1 MAIFGIQI
9 SSLSRGAGRRA
20 TAAAAYRAGERVRD
34 ERGGRLYNFSRRS
47 DVLHSEIFLPAQY
60 EGIALPWARQRA
72 SGYGTPP
79 SMPRSNTTRAWR
91 VSIRCCFR
99 QSSTPA
105 SA

>member
-9 SSLSRGAGRRA
+9 SSVSRGAGRRA

-60 EGIALPWARQRA
+60 EGIALPWARQRERLWNTA
-72 SGYGTPP
+72 ESFQVYLSTWP
-79 SMPRSNTTRAWR
+79 SMNARRLVPLS
-91 VSIRCCFR
+91 
-99 QSSTPA
+99 
-105 SA
+105 